1 MAKWKRQIA
10 HLGLGKI
17 VVALNAARKTIS
29 KKDYKRLLSTGVAQL
44 LALHPDFGVGQA
56 RRRARKVTGAKPSR
70 KAVMKPGAVLRKR
83 VEVTGPVAVNG
94 GAVKTLGKIGRG
106 ASRRSS
112 KAVDSAIESLGND
125 IA

>member
-1 MAKWKRQIA
+1 MAKWKKQIA
-10 HLGLGKI
+10 HLGLGKM
-17 VVALNAARKTIS
+17 VVALDAARKTIS

-44 LALHPDFGVGQA
+44 LALHPDFGLARA

-83 VEVTGPVAVNG
+83 IEVAPVAVNG
-94 GAVKTLGKIGRG
+94 GAVKTVGKIGRG
-106 ASRRSS
+106 VGRRSS
-112 KAVDSAIESLGND
+112 KAVDSAMESVGND